1 MRFLSFH
8 VDYFWYRVTQRGR
21 SEVIDPVTDENREKR
36 VENALVLFIS
46 MEKVDEEN
54 TSIIDRGIAENI
66 KILAQLK
73 IKTVVLN
80 PFAHLFGELSTLEY
94 AQAALKTLAEKLAGQ
109 GYDVVRIPFGWFNEI
124 EMRAKGHPLSRIG
137 RRIE

>member
-1 MRFLSFH
+1 M
-8 VDYFWYRVTQRGR
+8 TQRGR

-46 MEKVDEEN
+46 MEKADEEN
-54 TSIIDRGIAENI
+54 TSIIDRGMAEII
-66 KILAQLK
+66 KILVQLK

-94 AQAALKTLAEKLAGQ
+94 TQAALKTLAEKLAGQ
-109 GYDVVRIPFGWFNEI
+109 GYGVVRIPFGWFNEI

>member
-1 MRFLSFH
+1 M
-8 VDYFWYRVTQRGR
+8 
-21 SEVIDPVTDENREKR
+21 
-36 VENALVLFIS
+36 ENALVLFIS
-46 MEKVDEEN
+46 MEKGDEEN
-54 TSIIDRGIAENI
+54 PSIIDRGIAEII
-66 KILAQLK
+66 KILVQLK

-94 AQAALKTLAEKLAGQ
+94 AQAALKTLAEKLSGQ
-109 GYDVVRIPFGWFNEI
+109 GYDVVRIHFGWFNEI